1 MFLLYLPQ
9 PANPAP
15 KVTNLKITRLQSNLI
30 KASLALIATAYL
42 VYRLVVFE
50 HWDQAMPRL
59 AEAFRGHRFWF
70 LVAAILLIFLN
81 FSSEAIKWQRMV
93 NRLERVTY
101 LRAMQGVLSSLAMAI
116 TTPNR
121 IGDIITR
128 GLILKQGNRLAGTG
142 LTFLCV
148 LSQMVV
154 TITIGLIGAAAYL
167 PSNEYLLRDHS
178 NSWMLTFSVAIISG
192 LILIVLFFAID
203 RLSGYFQKFK
213 WLKVFHPF
221 LYALTGVSGRDKTFL
236 LAFSTIK
243 FITYIT
249 QYYLILHF
257 FNIHLDIFTGLSA
270 IALLQLI
277 LHFIPV
283 PTVGDLG
290 VRGSVAILILGA
302 YTTDVPAIVFTTF
315 TIWIINIMI
324 PALIGVFLL
333 RKIKLETHD

>member
-1 MFLLYLPQ
+1 M
-9 PANPAP
+9 
-15 KVTNLKITRLQSNLI
+15 KITRLQSNLI
-30 KASLALIATAYL
+30 KALLALIATAYL
-42 VYRLVVFE
+42 IYRLVVFE
-50 HWDQAMPRL
+50 HWDQSMPRL
-59 AEAFRGHRFWF
+59 AEAFRGNRFWF
-70 LVAAILLIFLN
+70 LIAAILLIFLN

-101 LRAMQGVLSSLAMAI
+101 IRAMQGVLSSLAMAI

-154 TITIGLIGAAAYL
+154 TITLGLIGAAAYL
-167 PSNEYLLRDHS
+167 PSNEYLLQDHS
-178 NSWMLTFSVAIISG
+178 NSWVLTFSVAITSG
-192 LILIVLFFAID
+192 LILIILFFAID
-203 RLSGYFQKFK
+203 RLSGWFQKFK
-213 WLKVFHPF
+213 WLKVFHSF
-221 LYALTGVSGRDKTFL
+221 LQALTGVSGRDKTFL
-236 LAFSTIK
+236 LTFSTIK

-249 QYYLILHF
+249 QYYLILQF
-257 FNIHLDIFTGLSA
+257 FDIHLDIFTGLSA

-315 TIWIINIMI
+315 TIWIINIML